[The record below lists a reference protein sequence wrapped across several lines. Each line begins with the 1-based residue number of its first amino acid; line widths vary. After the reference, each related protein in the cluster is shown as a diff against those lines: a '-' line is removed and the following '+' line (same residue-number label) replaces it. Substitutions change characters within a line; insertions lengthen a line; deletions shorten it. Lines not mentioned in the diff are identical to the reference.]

1 MKDFFQFETDEDV
14 EIYICDLMEQFQ
26 TEEFALNDPQIIFW
40 YYAILIHYLKT
51 QRPVP
56 EQNADSIFKLLGAT
70 QKSVGY
76 RSPFFA
82 IMAKMARQYPE
93 DEYFE
98 QAEALERKMT
108 VKDINELYEFS
119 EWIVMKEPDEEY
131 RENLLGELTIN
142 RLRYTRHN
150 RKRVI
155 LKRSRIGS
163 RDLDN
168 EFIKKCEEFVKEYT
182 PQKINAYLDRFIIGQ
197 EEAKKNVSIAVYN
210 HYLRILYPEQKL
222 IKSNVIMIGPSG
234 CGKTEIIRRIADLVN
249 VPVIVSDF
257 SGVVA
262 TPWKGR
268 NKEEALSNLYTK
280 SGNNLALTERGIV
293 FYDEFDK
300 IIPVRNYMNGGDI
313 NNELQGQMLGM
324 MEGTM
329 VEVPYG
335 KDKIQMNTE
344 NMLFICAGA
353 FEGLE
358 EIVRKDMPEAN
369 RGFGMPFH
377 KNTEVEITEK
387 NIKVEHLISYGM
399 KPELAGRLSVFSVLR
414 GLSRDDYRRILTEP
428 EDSIVKRYQNEF
440 MAEEEVKLEFSD
452 EALDAIID
460 KVMEM
465 NIGARAL
472 NSVLHDVLAEAL
484 FAVPT
489 MEGVCEVNITEDV
502 IKNGGMPEYR

>member
-1 MKDFFQFETDEDV
+1 MKKFFEFETDEEV
-14 EIYICDLMEQFQ
+14 EEYICDYMEQFQ
-26 TEEFALNDPQIIFW
+26 ADEFEFHNPQIIFW
-40 YYAILIHYLKT
+40 YYALLIHYLKT
-51 QRPVP
+51 QRPAV

-70 QKSVGY
+70 QKNAGY

-82 IMAKMARQYPE
+82 IMAKMAREYPQ
-93 DEYFE
+93 DEYYE
-98 QAEALERKMT
+98 QAETLEKRIT
-108 VKDINELYEFS
+108 VRDINELYEFS
-119 EWIVMKEPDEEY
+119 EWIVMKQPDEEY
-131 RENLLGELTIN
+131 RESLLGELTIN
-142 RLRYTRHN
+142 RLRYTSNN
-150 RKRVI
+150 RKRVV
-155 LKRSRIGS
+155 LKRSRNGGGELET
-163 RDLDN
+163 RFL
-168 EFIKKCEEFVKEYT
+168 KKCEEFVKEYT
-182 PQKINAYLDRFIIGQ
+182 PQKIHAYLDRFIIGQ
-197 EEAKKNVSIAVYN
+197 EEAKRNVSIAVYN
-210 HYLRILYPEQKL
+210 HYLRILHPEQNL

-234 CGKTEIIRRIADLVN
+234 CGKTEIIRRIAELVN

-268 NKEEALSNLYTK
+268 NKEEALAHLYAK
-280 SGNNLALTERGIV
+280 SGDNLALTERGIV

-300 IIPVRNYMNGGDI
+300 IIPVRDYVHGGDI

-324 MEGTM
+324 MEGTT

-335 KDKIQMNTE
+335 KEKIQMNTE

-369 RGFGMPFH
+369 RDFGMPFH

-387 NIKVEHLISYGM
+387 NIKVEHLIQYGM
-399 KPELAGRLSVFSVLR
+399 KPELAGRIGVLSVLR

-440 MAEEEVKLEFSD
+440 MAEEAIQLKFSE

-472 NSVLHDVLAEAL
+472 NAVLHDVLAEAMY
-484 FAVPT
+484 AVPT
-489 MEGVCEVNITEDV
+489 MEGVLEVRITEDV
-502 IKNGGMPEYR
+502 IKNGCMPEYR

>member
-1 MKDFFQFETDEDV
+1 MKFFELEEDDV
-14 EIYICDLMEQFQ
+14 EAYLCDLMEDFQ
-26 TEEFALNDPQIIFW
+26 NEEYEFNNTQVIFW
-40 YYAILIHYLKT
+40 YYVILIHYLKT
-51 QRPVP
+51 QRPSV
-56 EQNADSIFKLLGAT
+56 EQNTDSIFKLLGAT
-70 QKSVGY
+70 QKETGY
-76 RSPFFA
+76 RCPFFA
-82 IMAKMARQYPE
+82 IMTKLSGEYPE

-98 QAEALERKMT
+98 QAEALEKKIT
-108 VKDINELYEFS
+108 QKDINELYEFS
-119 EWIVMKEPDEEY
+119 EWIIMREPDEEK
-131 RENLLGELTIN
+131 RENMLGELTLN
-142 RLRYTRHN
+142 RIRYTRN
-150 RKRVI
+150 SRKRVV
-155 LKRSRIGS
+155 LKRKK
-163 RDLDN
+163 RDNRELDS
-168 EFIKKCEEFVKEYT
+168 EFIKKCEEFVSEYT

-197 EEAKKNVSIAVYN
+197 EEAKRNISIAVYN
-210 HYLRILYPEQKL
+210 HYLRILHPEQNL

-234 CGKTEIIRRIADLVN
+234 CGKTEIIRRIAELVN
-249 VPVIVSDF
+249 VPVIISDF

-268 NKEEALSNLYTK
+268 NKEEALANLYTK
-280 SGNNLALTERGIV
+280 AGNNLALTEIGIV

-300 IIPVRNYMNGGDI
+300 IIPVRNYVYGGDI

-324 MEGTM
+324 MEGTT
-329 VEVPYG
+329 VEVPNG
-335 KDKIQMNTE
+335 RQKLQMNTE

-369 RGFGMPFH
+369 REFGMPFH

-387 NIKVEHLISYGM
+387 NIKVDHLMKYGM
-399 KPELAGRLSVFSVLR
+399 KPELAGRLGVLSVLK
-414 GLSRDDYRRILTEP
+414 GLNREDYRRILTEP

-440 MAEEEVKLEFSD
+440 MAEEDVKLKFSD

-472 NSVLHDVLAEAL
+472 NAVLHDVLAEAM

-489 MEGVCEVNITEDV
+489 MEGVSEVLITEDV